1 MISCSRATLQ
11 RTANSMI
18 SSGGGHI
25 TRWSS
30 YHSTH
35 RIVVLFS
42 NPSKSL
48 SSSRKHPSTVIATSS
63 SSSPTTTST
72 ANTTRRPLIQRHGPG
87 DRVITLNVGG
97 KQFQTLR
104 STISQNKVLYDHVLR
119 AEANSEYAGANNNS
133 SSSSV
138 SDAVFIDRDPKH
150 FDLILSY
157 LRNRADGL
165 VGSSDAAATTSSIL
179 KFRRKQSNSSS
190 SSSNASPPRC
200 K

>member
-1 MISCSRATLQ
+1 MRFVAQTGRKRTSSVSLLRGFPFKRRVSRPK
-11 RTANSMI
+11 RIN
-18 SSGGGHI
+18 
-25 TRWSS
+25 TRSFERIFSYVWSA

-48 SSSRKHPSTVIATSS
+48 SSSRKHSSTVAASS

-72 ANTTRRPLIQRHGPG
+72 TNTTTRPLIQRHGPL

-119 AEANSEYAGANNNS
+119 AEAIRSMPVQVIAHRFRMLY
-133 SSSSV
+133 
-138 SDAVFIDRDPKH
+138 F
-150 FDLILSY
+150 LIETRSTL
-157 LRNRADGL
+157 
-165 VGSSDAAATTSSIL
+165 I
-179 KFRRKQSNSSS
+179 
-190 SSSNASPPRC
+190 
-200 K
+200 